1 MKKSYIL
8 AVCAA
13 LASTVLAGC
22 GPADENTDV
31 LKPDLTEAV
40 TEAETTEETA
50 AETTAAETSE
60 AVSETT
66 TAETTAVSETTTA
79 EETTA
84 AEETKAAET
93 EKQEEKA
100 PENNGGSE
108 NQSGDNKPSD
118 NETQSG
124 SFGDDDLTFTFGG
137 SSVTV
142 GKDLSAFKA
151 AVAPSS
157 EDTAPSCLGNGE
169 DSICTFD
176 HFTINGYTENG
187 QCIATA
193 IDLTDS
199 EVSTSKGI
207 KLGSSKDDVIKAY
220 GTGYTERGSEIVY
233 VSGKSELAFRISG
246 DEVKGISYNFS
257 IL

>member
-50 AETTAAETSE
+50 AETTAAET
-60 AVSETT
+60 
-66 TAETTAVSETTTA
+66 TAVSETTTA

-100 PENNGGSE
+100 PDNNGGSE
-108 NQSGDNKPSD
+108 NQGGDSQPSGG
-118 NETQSG
+118 ETQSG

-151 AVAPSS
+151 AVAS
-157 EDTAPSCLGNGE
+157 ANG
-169 DSICTFD
+169 T
-176 HFTINGYTENG
+176 
-187 QCIATA
+187 Q
-193 IDLTDS
+193 
-199 EVSTSKGI
+199 VQ
-207 KLGSSKDDVIKAY
+207 
-220 GTGYTERGSEIVY
+220 
-233 VSGKSELAFRISG
+233 
-246 DEVKGISYNFS
+246 
-257 IL
+257 

>member
-108 NQSGDNKPSD
+108 NQGGDNKPSGG
-118 NETQSG
+118 ETQSG
-124 SFGDDDLTFTFGG
+124 SF
-137 SSVTV
+137 VTV

-220 GTGYTERGSEIVY
+220 GTGYTERGSEAHGIEIVY
-233 VSGKSELAFRISG
+233 VSGKSELAFRIK
-246 DEVKGISYNFS
+246 DNEVKGISYNFS

>member
-40 TEAETTEETA
+40 TEAEITEETA

-100 PENNGGSE
+100 TENNGGSE
-108 NQSGDNKPSD
+108 NQGGDNKPSD
-118 NETQSG
+118 GEPQSG

-220 GTGYTERGSEIVY
+220 GTGYTERGS
-233 VSGKSELAFRISG
+233 K
-246 DEVKGISYNFS
+246 
-257 IL
+257 